1 MMYGCSH
8 GANMTTSDE
17 ISNAGFNKITTI
29 MHILSDNVHH
39 TNDRL
44 VNESQHITTMQYS
57 FSHRLDETERG

>member
-1 MMYGCSH
+1 
-8 GANMTTSDE
+8 MTTSDE

>member
-44 VNESQHITTMQYS
+44 VNESQNITTMQYS